1 MSTAQTVEGPRS
13 GWFKSSKSN
22 DGPACVEVKF
32 DADRVQ
38 IRDSKYRRDP
48 ANNPADAP
56 TISIDANQWQ
66 SFLDYVASGRKQ
78 TPNDDCPAI
87 EYGPDGAVVLRAPS
101 PGPALAFTPQEWSA
115 FVAGVGAQEFDL
127 FAA

>member
-1 MSTAQTVEGPRS
+1 MSTTQTVEGPRS

-32 DADRVQ
+32 DADRVH

-48 ANNPADAP
+48 ANNLADEP
-56 TISIDANQWQ
+56 IISIDATSWQ
-66 SFLDYVASGRKQ
+66 SFLDYVASGREQ
-78 TPNDDCPAI
+78 SPHGDLPAI
-87 EYGPDGAVVLRAPS
+87 EYRPDGAVVLRAPS
-101 PGPALAFTPQEWSA
+101 PGPTLAFTPQEWSA
-115 FVAGVGAQEFDL
+115 FVAGVGAREFDL